1 MLFLSD
7 AYKYFFGVDVCDSF
21 IYNGRGQY
29 DLFSP
34 ASSLVVVCLTYIYKK
49 SVLSFSMNLYE
60 FRAISDHLCFVFSCF
75 RLMVVLKNFQTV
87 RRKHDRSGF
96 FLGEAA
102 G

>member
-34 ASSLVVVCLTYIYKK
+34 ASSLVVVCLTSIYK
-49 SVLSFSMNLYE
+49 VSFEFFYE
-60 FRAISDHLCFVFSCF
+60 FIWIQSYF
-75 RLMVVLKNFQTV
+75 RSSLFC
-87 RRKHDRSGF
+87 F
-96 FLGEAA
+96 FLFQINGSSEKLSDC
-102 G
+102 

>member
-7 AYKYFFGVDVCDSF
+7 VYKYFFWVDVCDSF

-29 DLFSP
+29 DLFFP
-34 ASSLVVVCLTYIYKK
+34 CLFTGCCVFNLYKK
-49 SVLSFSMNLYE
+49 SVLSFYMNLYE
-60 FRAISDHLCFVFSCF
+60 FRDISDHLCFVFSCF

-87 RRKHDRSGF
+87 RRKHDRSSF